1 MSNFKYFLEKHKQ
14 KFLITI
20 SVLILIAIG
29 FGFYYVINK
38 NKELSIPDKVIYADE
53 GIKLADYIITYN
65 KSNEIKL
72 IDVETFNEV
81 DILKIGEGSNLYLK
95 DETLEH
101 IYVLNN
107 NQIFKIEEE
116 NGKLKSTEIFK
127 LNENNIKDFK
137 VNDKYVAIFNGK
149 EVIAYSLENKE
160 EYFKKEFKDLNQ
172 WLLHDDN
179 VIYVDN
185 SKICSINMTK
195 YKTSKSSDDY
205 LVEVEL
211 GGNTNLI
218 TYINNNSLMV
228 FNDFGKDLNKYSF
241 FNLNPETLYVNS
253 AFNNDNGKI
262 TPITNDSDDNM
273 IYFVETVVKDNLE
286 NEFLITMDMEENK
299 NTKNRISLNSSTSEI
314 KYKDMI
320 KDGFATKGYM
330 YYLNGNDLEI
340 FDLRGESL
348 QYTITLNEELISFM
362 PIVK

>member
-14 KFLITI
+14 KLLIIISVFILIT
-20 SVLILIAIG
+20 VGL
-29 FGFYYVINK
+29 GFYYVIKK
-38 NKELSIPDKVIYADE
+38 NKEQTIPDKVIYADE

-72 IDVETFNEV
+72 IDVKTFNEI
-81 DILKIGEGSNLYLK
+81 DMLKIGEGPSLYLK

-116 NGKLKSTEIFK
+116 NGKLKSTEFFK
-127 LNENNIKDFK
+127 LNESDVKDFK

-149 EVIAYSLENKE
+149 EVITYSLENKE
-160 EYFKKEFKDLNQ
+160 EYFKKEFKNLNQ

-179 VIYVDN
+179 IIYVDN
-185 SKICSINMTK
+185 SKIYSINMTK
-195 YKTSKSSDDY
+195 YKTSKSSNDY

-211 GGNTNLI
+211 GGNTDLI

-228 FNDFGKDLNKYSF
+228 FNNFGKDLNKYSF

-314 KYKDMI
+314 KYKDVI